1 VVQQFFPSTSPSS
14 SNARSPGRAYSA
26 QNSVDADADDTND
39 VSEPEYR
46 ALIAA
51 ALGDD
56 YLDAEDGQPDK

>member
-1 VVQQFFPSTSPSS
+1 VVQQFFPSNSSSS
-14 SNARSPGRAYSA
+14 SNTRSPGCAYSA
-26 QNSVDADADDTND
+26 QNSADAKDDD
-39 VSEPEYR
+39 HEVSEPEYQ